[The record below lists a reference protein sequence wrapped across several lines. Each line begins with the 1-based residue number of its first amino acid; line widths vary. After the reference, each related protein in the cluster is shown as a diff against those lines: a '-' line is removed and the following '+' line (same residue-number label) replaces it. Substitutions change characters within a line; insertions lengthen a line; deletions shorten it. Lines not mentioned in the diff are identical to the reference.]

1 MSSCAGFLLS
11 SACASRMDPTADD
24 CPADA
29 RWALALASSARTS
42 GSAERLSP
50 TEAPCTHS
58 K

>member
-1 MSSCAGFLLS
+1 MAVAVLAVMSTAEEGSLS
-11 SACASRMDPTADD
+11 
-24 CPADA
+24 
-29 RWALALASSARTS
+29 SSARTS